1 VKALTDQTEAQ
12 SLRMLHH
19 AIEMGGTT
27 RFGSKE
33 VEQSY
38 KELAGRIQSS
48 EVIEGIT
55 DVAAQLAMALG
66 SDLPEAVKV
75 LENTLFA
82 TGVNVEN
89 ATEGLKLA
97 REYSAQLM
105 KTAKL
110 GGFSSLA
117 DVAEAVKF
125 PTGIA
130 SVANVSLATE
140 GALLAL
146 LHRGGQSGPESGVA
160 MRQFVAAL
168 AKPTQPALTALDAA
182 GIHYKNYVTAGK
194 HMSAADLSEAFQRKL
209 GKKLSPQ
216 GLQDIQAMLS
226 NPEIAGDQAKF
237 ISTAMKRL
245 GENLKP
251 QDARQIA
258 KVLGDF
264 WQASISKVDINRL
277 LRDLIGANLSVTQL
291 DEIFGSKQGARF
303 ATASRAGLPFFDET
317 RKQIENV
324 PLDYPNKI
332 ATERMAG
339 VAGAMGRLGT
349 ATENLGTRFVEA
361 NEWWLTPLLDETTK
375 LINAFGQMDNSVL
388 VAATAI
394 GGLGAAAVTLRGLL
408 FADRIITG
416 GALAAGGAA
425 AARGLGLTAAA
436 GLLFNPYALGA
447 TTAGAVMRPMPL
459 NEGEDERARQLK
471 YGQGWLSNA
480 PPGAGGFSPL
490 AGGLGSY
497 TELRGAATITNSLA
511 ISLDP
516 GLIAKEIRSQLDAG
530 GNLRADTGVSMP
542 RSALP
547 R

>member
-1 VKALTDQTEAQ
+1 
-12 SLRMLHH
+12 
-19 AIEMGGTT
+19 
-27 RFGSKE
+27 
-33 VEQSY
+33 
-38 KELAGRIQSS
+38 
-48 EVIEGIT
+48 
-55 DVAAQLAMALG
+55 
-66 SDLPEAVKV
+66 LPEAVKV

-89 ATEGLKLA
+89 AAEGLKLA

-125 PTGIA
+125 PTGIS

-194 HMSAADLSEAFQRKL
+194 HMSAENLNEAFERKL
-209 GKKLSPQ
+209 GKKLSPL
-216 GLQDIQAMLS
+216 GLRDVQAMLS
-226 NPEIAGDQAKF
+226 NPELAGDQAKF
-237 ISTAMKRL
+237 TSTAMKRL

-251 QDARQIA
+251 KDAREIA
-258 KVLGDF
+258 KVLGEF
-264 WQASISKVDINRL
+264 WQASIEKVDINRL
-277 LRDLIGANLSVTQL
+277 LRDLIGAHLSVTQL

-332 ATERMAG
+332 AAERMVG
-339 VAGAMGRLGT
+339 VAGAMAKLGT

-361 NEWWLTPLLDETTK
+361 NEKWLIPTLDKATE
-375 LINAFGQMDNSVL
+375 LVNAFGRLDDSVL
-388 VAATAI
+388 TAATVI
-394 GGLGAAAVTLRGLL
+394 GGLASAAVVYRAAL
-408 FADRIITG
+408 FGDKILTG

-425 AARGLGLTAAA
+425 AARGLGAA
-436 GLLFNPYALGA
+436 GAALLFNPFALGA
-447 TTAGAVMRPMPL
+447 GALLASTTPALA
-459 NEGEDERARQLK
+459 GEDEGARQQR
-471 YGQGWLSNA
+471 YNA
-480 PPGAGGFSPL
+480 FRPPGMSPL
-490 AGGLGSY
+490 APPSTGFTQGPGGLGNF
-497 TELRGAATITNSLA
+497 TELRGAATIKNSLS

-530 GNLRADTGVSMP
+530 GNLRGDTGVSMNP
-542 RSALP
+542 SSILP